1 MGISGPV
8 SQYVTWVSA
17 HAEDQDRLVI
27 GVASS
32 ALFDLSEPEGVF
44 QEYGPAAYH
53 EFQDQHLDDPLPP
66 GVAMPFISRLLR
78 FNELEPERVDD
89 PLVDVI
95 VMSRNSAVT
104 GLRVMRSVEH
114 YGLPVIRAV
123 FTSGR
128 SPFAYC
134 PAFGVS
140 LFLSADEPS
149 VRAAIH
155 AGVPAGQVLQSAS
168 VDDSADEGLRVAF
181 DFDGVLADDQAEAEY
196 AAGGLVG
203 FQHFEADHIAVPHN
217 PGPLKAFLTG
227 LAALQRRERQLR
239 PNAGHLRVAIITAR
253 SIPAHERA
261 INTLRTW
268 GVEVDDMFFLAGADK
283 GNVVEVLRP
292 HIYFDDQAA
301 HLTSTRRFA
310 PSVHIPFGIRNA
322 D

>member
-1 MGISGPV
+1 MAARV
-8 SQYVTWVSA
+8 D
-17 HAEDQDRLVI
+17 DQDRLVI

-32 ALFDLSEPEGVF
+32 ALFDLSEPETVF
-44 QEYGPAAYH
+44 QEYGSAAYH
-53 EFQDQHLDDPLPP
+53 EYQDQHLDDPLPP

-78 FNELEPERVDD
+78 FNALDPQRVDD

-140 LFLSADEPS
+140 LFLSGDEPS

-168 VDDSADEGLRVAF
+168 VDDGDDSLRVAF
-181 DFDGVLADDQAEAEY
+181 DFDGVLADDEAETEF
-196 AAGGLVG
+196 AAGGLAG
-203 FQHFEADHIAVPHN
+203 FQHFEADHVAVPHN
-217 PGPLKAFLTG
+217 PGPLKSFLTG
-227 LAALQRRERQLR
+227 LAALQRRERQAT
-239 PNAGHLRVAIITAR
+239 PNAGMLRVAVITAR

-292 HIYFDDQAA
+292 HIYFDDQTS

-310 PSVHIPFGIRNA
+310 PSVHIPFGIRNEPSP
-322 D
+322 